1 MGIEIE
7 VENIKDAVNAVCV
20 VVVVASFLTLGKMV
34 YLPVTGEFLW
44 TFPQFCVI
52 HHTIRSWRNPKK
64 GKKEKKIN
72 RKSVIDFSIMCHWP
86 S

>member
-1 MGIEIE
+1 MEIE

-52 HHTIRSWRNPKK
+52 HHTIRSWSWRNPKK
-64 GKKEKKIN
+64 GEKGKEN
-72 RKSVIDFSIMCHWP
+72 
-86 S
+86 